1 MLARDSS
8 GKLYFENR
16 RAIEE
21 SGEMAPRWQFVI
33 IDPKRQTRTT
43 CYVETKTCRINAY
56 RQVTYRE
63 SEGVEDAPRA
73 TKMESAS
80 LGTSVI
86 DSLSVEGT
94 KETTSVAAGAYGNS
108 QPMEITR
115 EIWHSP
121 ELDLNVLITKVDP
134 RTGTTTRKI
143 DIVSRGEPD
152 AAYFAIPPDYTFLDN
167 RPVGTR

>member
-1 MLARDSS
+1 
-8 GKLYFENR
+8 
-16 RAIEE
+16 
-21 SGEMAPRWQFVI
+21 VI
-33 IDPKRQTRTT
+33 IDPKQQTRTT
-43 CYVETKTCRINAY
+43 CYVETMTCRINAY
-56 RQVTYRE
+56 RQLTYRE
-63 SEGVEDAPRA
+63 SDREEDVPRA
-73 TKMESAS
+73 AKMESAS

-94 KETTSVAAGAYGNS
+94 KETTSVAVGAYGNK

-134 RTGTTTRKI
+134 RTETTTRKI

-152 AAYFAIPPDYTFLDN
+152 AGYFAIPPDYAFLDN